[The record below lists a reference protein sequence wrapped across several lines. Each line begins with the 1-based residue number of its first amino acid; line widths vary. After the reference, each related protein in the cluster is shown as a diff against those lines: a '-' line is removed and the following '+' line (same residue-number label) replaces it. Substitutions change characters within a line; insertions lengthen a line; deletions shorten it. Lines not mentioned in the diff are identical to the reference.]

1 MKVNKKEDKVE
12 DLEKSIAEL
21 FDIDPE
27 NLVILLRHE
36 NIYNSSSVR
45 TELYNIDWRKT
56 KKIEEASKLDHGT
69 ILYVEEGNQKQQFD
83 TLLWNQEFKREED
96 KIILNLNN
104 PINDPNADVFNIKI
118 EMKKNSTLL
127 ELKQRVS
134 FEIGLQPNEFVL
146 KRYMV
151 AREFKNLNSKLI
163 ELGLNTGALVK
174 VERGTPH

>member
-21 FDIDPE
+21 YDIDPE

-69 ILYVEEGNQKQQFD
+69 ILYVEEGN
-83 TLLWNQEFKREED
+83 
-96 KIILNLNN
+96 
-104 PINDPNADVFNIKI
+104 
-118 EMKKNSTLL
+118 
-127 ELKQRVS
+127 
-134 FEIGLQPNEFVL
+134 
-146 KRYMV
+146 
-151 AREFKNLNSKLI
+151 
-163 ELGLNTGALVK
+163 
-174 VERGTPH
+174 